1 MGRSRTLIVSL
12 KIKYILSNDPS
23 DLSFEKPVWSLMAR
37 SRKKNLL
44 RRVFSLRRIFLIGLI
59 IVALPTVLTLAYTA
73 INPVSTLMMYRFV
86 TGQPVTNEWR
96 PLSETSQN
104 LQRAVVMSEDGRFC
118 DHKGVDWG
126 ALEEQIA
133 LLDNGERPRG
143 ASTITMQL
151 SKNLF
156 LWHGRSYIRKAFELP
171 LALWLDMILGKP
183 RTLEIYLNVAE
194 WGDGLFGADAA
205 AQHYFGK
212 SAKSLTER
220 QAALL
225 AAALPNPFL
234 RNPAKPSRTMAR
246 HADVIQ
252 RRMRGSDAYL
262 QCLKQ
267 QAPG

>member
-1 MGRSRTLIVSL
+1 
-12 KIKYILSNDPS
+12 
-23 DLSFEKPVWSLMAR
+23 MAR
-37 SRKKNLL
+37 SRKKSLL
-44 RRVFSLRRIFLIGLI
+44 RRVFPLRRLLLIGLI
-59 IVALPTVLTLAYTA
+59 IVGLPLALTLAYTA

-86 TGQPVTNEWR
+86 TGQPVTREWR
-96 PLSETSQN
+96 PLSDTSQN
-104 LQRAVVMSEDGRFC
+104 LQRAVIMSEDGRFC
-118 DHKGVDWG
+118 KHNGVDWG

-133 LLDNGERPRG
+133 LLDDGERPRG

-171 LALWLDMILGKP
+171 LALLLDTVLGKQ
-183 RTLEIYLNVAE
+183 RTFEIYLNVAE

-212 SAKSLTER
+212 SAESLTER

-234 RNPAKPSRTMAR
+234 RNAARPSRSMTR
-246 HADVIQ
+246 HAEIIQ
-252 RRMRGSDAYL
+252 RRMRSSDAHL
-262 QCLKQ
+262 QCLIN
-267 QAPG
+267 GN